1 MRIAILTFGSRGDI
15 QPYIALGQG
24 LKKAGHTVRLITT
37 QDFEALVR
45 SHGLE
50 FWPTRGNA
58 QALMEENKELSEA
71 FEKGNFPK
79 IFTLLAKEAQRIAIE
94 MLEDGFPACQGMD
107 LLITGLVSIF
117 IGVPLAEKLK
127 IPLLQTYLA
136 PFTPTKDFPSFLLPP
151 TLPNLGG
158 AFNRLSQQL
167 VRQLVWMGMQPMF
180 NQARKKVLGLPPA
193 FFSKPFYSSRSQGLP
208 ILYGFSPAVVPTPA
222 DWGAEEQVTG
232 YWFLDY
238 ADGWIPPSD
247 LVDFLQAGPTPVY
260 IGFGSMSSRKPEETA
275 DLVLQALQKTN
286 QRALLFSGW
295 GGLRKADLPDSVLM
309 IGSIPHSWLFPRM
322 AAVVHHGGAGTT
334 AAGLRAG
341 VPSIVI
347 PFFGDQPF
355 WGQRVYALGV
365 GPAPIPRAK
374 LTADRL
380 AQAIQTAV
388 TDTALRQRAVA
399 LGTKIR
405 AEDGVANAVE
415 MIQRL
420 EGIKSGGQ

>member
-1 MRIAILTFGSRGDI
+1 MRISIIAFGSRGDI

-24 LKKAGHTVRLITT
+24 LKKASHKVRLVTT
-37 QDFEALVR
+37 QDFEALVKA
-45 SHGLE
+45 HGLE

-58 QALMEENKELSEA
+58 QVLMEENKELSELL
-71 FEKGNFPK
+71 EQGNLLK
-79 IFTLLAKEAQRIAIE
+79 ISMVLAKEAQCTAIE
-94 MLEDGFPACQGMD
+94 LLEDGFAACQGMD
-107 LLITGLVSIF
+107 LLITGLVSMF

-136 PFTPTKDFPSFLLPP
+136 PFAPTKDFPSVLLPQ

-167 VRQLVWMGMQPMF
+167 VRQLTWSGMQTMF

-193 FFSKPFYSSRSQGLP
+193 SFSKPFHSNHSKGLP
-208 ILYGFSPAVVPTPA
+208 TLCGFSPSVVPAPV
-222 DWGAEEQVTG
+222 DWDVDSHVTG
-232 YWFLDY
+232 YWFLDSS
-238 ADGWIPPSD
+238 DDWTPSPA
-247 LVDFLQAGPTPVY
+247 LLDFLQAGAPPVY

-275 DLVLQALQKTN
+275 ELVLKALKKTN

-295 GGLRKADLPDSVLM
+295 GGLQKADLPDSVLM
-309 IGSIPHSWLFPRM
+309 IGSTPHSWLFPHV

-355 WGQRVYALGV
+355 WGQRVQNLGV
-365 GPAPIPRAK
+365 GPAPIPRHK

-380 AQAIQTAV
+380 AQAIQEAV
-388 TDTALRQRAVA
+388 TDTAMRQRAA
-399 LGTKIR
+399 DLGSKIQ
-405 AEDGVANAVE
+405 AEDGIGNAVE
-415 MIQRL
+415 VIQRI
-420 EGIKSGGQ
+420 EGIKS